1 MARLRVG
8 IVGAGKRVDY
18 LYCPLVRLMKDDV
31 ELVGVQSRRLESAR
45 AVGEKYGVP
54 FFDDLDR
61 FIQTVRPDLLIV
73 SVSNRANGEVGRAAA
88 DCGIPLLLE
97 TPIAA
102 DPADADAII
111 AICQARNVPVE
122 VAEQYYR
129 RPMERIKTELIR
141 AGHFG
146 TVSVAY
152 NDYLGHAYH
161 GISIIRSYV
170 GFDVPVLKVS
180 ATTQT
185 FPVHPHPSSAS
196 GRDVESEDWEH
207 AVLHF
212 ANGSR
217 GIFDWTTIGY
227 GSAIRW
233 QRSSHFLATQG
244 MALGDE
250 LTLLS
255 PDGKSPRPLRLER
268 RIHNIG
274 GMEVLS
280 EVVAHSDPPVY
291 WRNPFSQYFM
301 DDEMIAEADCLQS
314 LIDAIRTGRPPEYG
328 AVNGRIDQAIYV
340 AVKRSMEQSGAPVDL

>member
-1 MARLRVG
+1 MARLRIG
-8 IVGAGKRVDY
+8 IVGAGKRVSY
-18 LYCPLVRLMKDDV
+18 LYCPLVRLMQDDV
-31 ELVGVQSRRLESAR
+31 ELAGVYSRRIDSAR

-61 FIQTVRPDLLIV
+61 FVESVRPDLLIV
-73 SVSNRANGEVGRAAA
+73 SVTNRANGEVGRAVARY
-88 DCGIPLLLE
+88 GIPMLLE

-102 DPADADAII
+102 DIVDADAII
-111 AICQARNVPVE
+111 ATCQEKKVPVE

-129 RPMERIKTELIR
+129 RPMERIKTEIIR

-161 GISIIRSYV
+161 GISIIRSYI
-170 GFDVPVLKVS
+170 GFDVPVLRVS

-196 GRDVESEDWEH
+196 GRDVDAEDWEH

-217 GIFDWTTIGY
+217 GVFDWTTIGY

-233 QRSSHFLATQG
+233 QRSTHFLATRG

-255 PDGKSPRPLRLER
+255 KDGKNPLPIRLER

-280 EVVAHSDPPVY
+280 EVVAHTDPPIH
-291 WRNPFSQYFM
+291 WRNPFGQYFM
-301 DDEMIAEADCLQS
+301 DDEMIAEADGLQS
-314 LIDAIRTGRPPEYG
+314 LIDAIRTDRPPEYG

-340 AVKRSMEQSGAPVDL
+340 AMKRSMEQGGAPVDV